1 MVNTSVFCTSSAPPE
16 ARFEAWRE
24 SVGVIYEVSRE
35 GAPQGRAFHARVESL
50 IIDGIVLNRCTA
62 GGQSFARPAARCAT
76 DGLDHYM
83 IQLFLAG
90 SVEMARGR
98 RRVNGRRGQLIAL
111 DLADTLDSVN
121 TDFDLLNV
129 FIPRRRLSA
138 LLRTPD
144 SLQGV
149 TADTGTGAGKLLADY
164 IVSLYRSGATLG
176 EAEEATCATV
186 LLELAAMAFNASG
199 ESGHYQ
205 PDWHDHSL
213 ALKARMVIGRNL
225 HVRELTPQ
233 MIASALNV
241 SRARLYRAFRDI
253 GGVNET
259 IREMRLRRCFSELV
273 SPANTH
279 RPVANI
285 ADQWGFTDP
294 SHFARVFRSRFG
306 VTASDVRARQALNAM
321 VPVAPDGP
329 DRSYEAWIASIG

>member
-1 MVNTSVFCTSSAPPE
+1 MVNTSVFCTNSAPPE

-35 GAPQGRAFHARVESL
+35 GAPQRPAFHARVESL
-50 IIDGIVLNRCTA
+50 IIDGILLNRCTA

-76 DGLDHYM
+76 D
-83 IQLFLAG
+83 
-90 SVEMARGR
+90 
-98 RRVNGRRGQLIAL
+98 
-111 DLADTLDSVN
+111 
-121 TDFDLLNV
+121 
-129 FIPRRRLSA
+129 
-138 LLRTPD
+138 
-144 SLQGV
+144 
-149 TADTGTGAGKLLADY
+149 
-164 IVSLYRSGATLG
+164 
-176 EAEEATCATV
+176 
-186 LLELAAMAFNASG
+186 
-199 ESGHYQ
+199 
-205 PDWHDHSL
+205 WHDHSL
-213 ALKARMVIGRNL
+213 ALKARMVIGQNL

-279 RPVANI
+279 RPVADI

-306 VTASDVRARQALNAM
+306 VTASDVRARHALNTM
-321 VPVAPDGP
+321 MPVAPDGP